1 MLVLQ
6 QHGRSSPC
14 FKGFCYLLKR
24 NEHLYTYL
32 LKVSTFAY
40 LLFKK
45 IYDWMSAI
53 ILILNQLAF
62 ELIFQTSGLVVLK
75 FFFWF
80 PREKLNSMNLL
91 MYMAPVAVIFLLV
104 AALVM
109 EEDVVGITIS
119 LARVDVKILWYLFFN
134 SALAYFV
141 NLTNF
146 LVTKHTSALTLQVF
160 LPIQMLGFSVLID
173 ICSTCLT
180 FILLCQFLPIKL
192 PSNSLCSGVLLN

>member
-1 MLVLQ
+1 
-6 QHGRSSPC
+6 
-14 FKGFCYLLKR
+14 
-24 NEHLYTYL
+24 
-32 LKVSTFAY
+32 
-40 LLFKK
+40 
-45 IYDWMSAI
+45 
-53 ILILNQLAF
+53 
-62 ELIFQTSGLVVLK
+62 
-75 FFFWF
+75 
-80 PREKLNSMNLL
+80 
-91 MYMAPVAVIFLLV
+91 MAPVAVIFLLV

-119 LARVDVKILWYLFFN
+119 LARDDVKILWYLFFN

-173 ICSTCLT
+173 ICSMRLT